1 MSRADGRVC
10 HEELPRTMDVR
21 PPHRY
26 LLHAL
31 SPTARTILRQRF
43 RVEVH
48 GAEHF
53 PGSGPVVVA
62 ANHTGFIDG
71 PLMAIFAPRPLHALT
86 KREMFHGPLGGFL
99 RQSGQIPIWREQVDP
114 AAVRSSLRVL
124 REGGAVG
131 VFPEGTRGAG
141 EMLRAEGGAA
151 YLALVTGAPV
161 LPLVFL
167 GTRRPGGSTN
177 SVPPSGTR
185 VVMQYG
191 EPFTLGRLP
200 WPRRQDD
207 VRRASQQV
215 RETLA
220 ALLDRARSRTGMT
233 TPGPL
238 PDPQTKEQL

>member
-1 MSRADGRVC
+1 MNRADRRAVY
-10 HEELPRTMDVR
+10 EELPRTTDVR
-21 PPHRY
+21 RPHRY
-26 LLHAL
+26 LLHTL
-31 SPTARTILRQRF
+31 SPAARAILRHRF
-43 RVEVH
+43 QVEIH
-48 GAEHF
+48 DAEHF
-53 PGSGPVVVA
+53 PAAGPVVVA

-86 KREMFHGPLGGFL
+86 KREMFHGPMGGFL
-99 RQSGQIPIWREQVDP
+99 RQSGQIPIWREETDP
-114 AAVRSSLRVL
+114 AAVRTALRVL
-124 REGGAVG
+124 RDGGAVG

-141 EMLRAEGGAA
+141 AMLRSESGAA

-177 SVPPSGTR
+177 SVPPAGTH

-207 VRRASQQV
+207 VRRASEQV
-215 RETLA
+215 RATVA
-220 ALLDRARSRTGMT
+220 ALLDRAMSRTGMT
-233 TPGPL
+233 TPGPI